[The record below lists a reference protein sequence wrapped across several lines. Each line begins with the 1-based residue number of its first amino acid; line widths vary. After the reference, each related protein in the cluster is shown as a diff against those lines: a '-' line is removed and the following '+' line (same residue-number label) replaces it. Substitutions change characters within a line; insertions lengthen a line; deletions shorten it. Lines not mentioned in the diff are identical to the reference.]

1 MLRPPHHARRPA
13 EDAGELHA
21 IVVILE
27 TLALRT
33 APPPEP
39 RAIDELRAAN
49 GRLAAAGDDR
59 AAAADADAEI
69 HALLTERCGDAQV
82 LGLLEDAR
90 TALDR
95 ADPAPVPGGAE
106 VARAIREHAAIIDA
120 LAAGDPARAAERLR
134 VHLARRRPGA
144 GAR

>member
-59 AAAADADAEI
+59 AAAADAEI
-69 HALLTERCGDAQV
+69 HALLTERCGDARV

-90 TALDR
+90 TALAR
-95 ADPAPVPGGAE
+95 VDPAPVAGGAE

-120 LAAGDPARAAERLR
+120 LAAGDPARAADRLR
-134 VHLARRRPGA
+134 VHLVRRRPGA
-144 GAR
+144 RTR

>member
-49 GRLAAAGDDR
+49 GRLAAAGDDG
-59 AAAADADAEI
+59 AAAVDADAEI

-95 ADPAPVPGGAE
+95 ADPAPVPGGAQ

>member
-27 TLALRT
+27 TLAVRT
-33 APPPEP
+33 ARPPEP

-59 AAAADADAEI
+59 AAVADADAEI
-69 HALLTERCGDAQV
+69 HALLTEPCGDAEV
-82 LGLLEDAR
+82 LGLLEDTRAALAR
-90 TALDR
+90 V
-95 ADPAPVPGGAE
+95 DPAPVAGGAE

-134 VHLARRRPGA
+134 VHLVRRRPVT
-144 GAR
+144 RTR

>member
-1 MLRPPHHARRPA
+1 M
-13 EDAGELHA
+13 
-21 IVVILE
+21 
-27 TLALRT
+27 RT

-49 GRLAAAGDDR
+49 GRLAAAGDDG
-59 AAAADADAEI
+59 AAAVDADAEI

-90 TALDR
+90 TALGR
-95 ADPAPVPGGAE
+95 VDPAPVAGGAG

-134 VHLARRRPGA
+134 AHLARTGPV
-144 GAR
+144 ARTR

>member
-13 EDAGELHA
+13 EDARELRA

-27 TLALRT
+27 TLAVRT

-59 AAAADADAEI
+59 SALAEADAEI

-82 LGLLEDAR
+82 LGLLEDTR
-90 TALDR
+90 TALYR
-95 ADPAPVPGGAE
+95 VDPAPVAGGAD

-120 LAAGDPARAAERLR
+120 VAAGDRARAADRLR
-134 VHLARRRPGA
+134 VHLVRRPPTA
-144 GAR
+144 GSR

>member
-1 MLRPPHHARRPA
+1 MLRPPHHVCRPA

-21 IVVILE
+21 IVAILE
-27 TLALRT
+27 TLAVRT

-120 LAAGDPARAAERLR
+120 LAAGDPARAADRLR
-134 VHLARRRPGA
+134 VHLVRRRPV
-144 GAR
+144 ARTR

>member
-82 LGLLEDAR
+82 LGLFGDAR
-90 TALDR
+90 TALYR

-120 LAAGDPARAAERLR
+120 LAAGDPARAADRLR
-134 VHLARRRPGA
+134 VHLVRRRPGA
-144 GAR
+144 RTR

>member
-49 GRLAAAGDDR
+49 GRLAAAGDDG
-59 AAAADADAEI
+59 AAAVDADAEI

-106 VARAIREHAAIIDA
+106 VARAIREHATIIDA
-120 LAAGDPARAAERLR
+120 LAAGDPARAADRLR
-134 VHLARRRPGA
+134 VHLVRRRPGA
-144 GAR
+144 RTR

>member
-21 IVVILE
+21 IVAILE
-27 TLALRT
+27 TLAVRT

-39 RAIDELRAAN
+39 RALDALRAAN
-49 GRLAAAGDDR
+49 GRLAAADDR
-59 AAAADADAEI
+59 AAVAGAEAEI
-69 HALLTERCGDAQV
+69 HALLTEPCGDADI

-120 LAAGDPARAAERLR
+120 LAAGDPARAADRLR
-134 VHLARRRPGA
+134 VHLVRRRPGA
-144 GAR
+144 RTR

>member
-1 MLRPPHHARRPA
+1 MLRPPHHVRRPV

-27 TLALRT
+27 TLAVRS

-49 GRLAAAGDDR
+49 GRVAAAGDDR
-59 AAAADADAEI
+59 AAAAGAEAEL
-69 HALLTERCGDAQV
+69 HALLTEPCGDVQV
-82 LGLLEDAR
+82 LRLLEDAR

-95 ADPAPVPGGAE
+95 VAPAPVAGGAE

-120 LAAGDPARAAERLR
+120 LAAGDPERAAERLR
-134 VHLARRRPGA
+134 VHPVRRRPA
-144 GAR
+144 ARSR

>member
-49 GRLAAAGDDR
+49 GRLAAAGDDG
-59 AAAADADAEI
+59 AAAVDADAEI

-82 LGLLEDAR
+82 LGLLDDAR
-90 TALDR
+90 TALAR
-95 ADPAPVPGGAE
+95 VDPAPVAGGAE

-120 LAAGDPARAAERLR
+120 LAAGDPARAADRLR
-134 VHLARRRPGA
+134 VHLVRRRPGA
-144 GAR
+144 RTR